1 MGAAAPRL
9 PTMAAVRLDSMLREF
24 VPRLTLSSEA
34 GSVRGILSDLEVR
47 FPRLRL
53 RVRDEAGAVR
63 RFVRIF
69 VNGEDIRGLKGLETR
84 VGPDDQVDILHSI
97 QGG

>member
-1 MGAAAPRL
+1 
-9 PTMAAVRLDSMLREF
+9 MAAVRLDGMLRQFAPQLNVTTKAPSVAGVLDE
-24 VPRLTLSSEA
+24 LEA
-34 GSVRGILSDLEVR
+34 K

-53 RVRDEAGAVR
+53 RLRDETGEVR

-69 VNGEDIRGLKGLETR
+69 VNGEEIAHLGGLATPVAGEDR
-84 VGPDDQVDILHSI
+84 IDILHSI